1 MYLMNSI
8 TFSESQL
15 ECARAKTNYEQSQQ
29 QQQQQQHQ
37 LFHTA
42 TKKMAAAVKLGK
54 LANSPGK
61 SSEAGVA
68 GMGVDAS
75 LAILEP
81 KSRFIKL
88 PT

>member
-15 ECARAKTNYEQSQQ
+15 ECARAKSNYEQTQ